1 MATKTQRQMIEET
14 YKTMIVL
21 STVLLGADDKPGL
34 VDKVETLNNRHR
46 KLSRNFWILVSFLTG
61 SGALAGGIVGLL
73 N

>member
-1 MATKTQRQMIEET
+1 MEEKTQRDMIKET

-21 STVLLGADDKPGL
+21 STVLLGAADKPGL
-34 VDKVETLNNRHR
+34 VDEVKTLNNRHR

-61 SGALAGGIVGLL
+61 SGLLAGGMVRLL